1 MAYNLFNIQE
11 KIQEKLYEKVK
22 FPWNK
27 INKISWG
34 IVVSHIFQIN
44 WGVIMLRALVK
55 ERQLFRNILK
65 PGFTFIYLH
74 VHKIYQVYCI
84 LYVRKY

>member
-1 MAYNLFNIQE
+1 
-11 KIQEKLYEKVK
+11 
-22 FPWNK
+22 
-27 INKISWG
+27 
-34 IVVSHIFQIN
+34 
-44 WGVIMLRALVK
+44 MLRALVK

-84 LYVRKY
+84 LYIVCQKVLAIIIHNNTENNVLLRKLFQSDFCV